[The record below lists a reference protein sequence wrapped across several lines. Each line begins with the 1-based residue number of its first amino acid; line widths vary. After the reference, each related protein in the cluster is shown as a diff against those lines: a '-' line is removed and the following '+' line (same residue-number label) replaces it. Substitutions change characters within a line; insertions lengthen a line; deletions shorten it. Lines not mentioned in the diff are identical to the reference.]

1 MLMKRRNLI
10 SDINVVPYIDVM
22 LVLLVIFMV
31 AAPLMVQGV
40 VINLPETNSKAI
52 PVKNS
57 EPLIIS
63 VDANGNYFLE
73 IESVQ
78 GMSLELNTLIN
89 KINKII
95 EADPSIQIVLRGD
108 SNVKYEYIVSLMSD
122 LQNLGISN
130 IGLITKSPSRK

>member
-1 MLMKRRNLI
+1 MPMKRRNLI

-40 VINLPETNSKAI
+40 IINLPETDSKAI
-52 PVKNS
+52 PIKNS

-78 GMSLELNTLIN
+78 GMSLDLKTLIN

>member
-1 MLMKRRNLI
+1 MKRRNLI

-22 LVLLVIFMV
+22 LVLLVVFMV

-40 VINLPETNSKAI
+40 IINLPETDSKAI
-52 PVKNS
+52 PIKNS

-78 GMSLELNTLIN
+78 GMSLDLKTLIN

>member
-1 MLMKRRNLI
+1 
-10 SDINVVPYIDVM
+10 
-22 LVLLVIFMV
+22 
-31 AAPLMVQGV
+31 
-40 VINLPETNSKAI
+40 
-52 PVKNS
+52 
-57 EPLIIS
+57 
-63 VDANGNYFLE
+63 
-73 IESVQ
+73 
-78 GMSLELNTLIN
+78 MSLDLKTLIN

>member
-1 MLMKRRNLI
+1 
-10 SDINVVPYIDVM
+10 
-22 LVLLVIFMV
+22 MV

>member
-1 MLMKRRNLI
+1 MPMKRRNLI

-22 LVLLVIFMV
+22 LVLLVVF
-31 AAPLMVQGV
+31 
-40 VINLPETNSKAI
+40 INLPETDSKAI
-52 PVKNS
+52 PIKNS

-78 GMSLELNTLIN
+78 GMSLDLKTLIN

>member
-1 MLMKRRNLI
+1 MPMKRRNLI

-22 LVLLVIFMV
+22 LVLLVVFMV

-40 VINLPETNSKAI
+40 IINLPETDSKAI
-52 PVKNS
+52 PIKNS

-78 GMSLELNTLIN
+78 GMSLDLKTLIN